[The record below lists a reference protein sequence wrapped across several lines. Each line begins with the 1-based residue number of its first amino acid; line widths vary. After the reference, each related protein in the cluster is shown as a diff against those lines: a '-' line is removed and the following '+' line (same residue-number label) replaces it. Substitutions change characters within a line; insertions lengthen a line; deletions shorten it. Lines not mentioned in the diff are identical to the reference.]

1 MTLQEFFDTMAAN
14 PTPVLLFFAMLPIT
28 AVVAGFMTDR
38 GEAYESPW
46 KYLYS
51 TLIYLACLPG
61 IFALTMCVYHLLID
75 GRSFL
80 QLNVLAY
87 FLPILVMIITLL
99 TINRNV
105 DMRRIP
111 GFSRISGLAMII
123 VACFITIL
131 IIQKTR
137 IWIFI
142 GGSMMHLFGL
152 FVILFLVF
160 SWGMSSLFKSP
171 EPEPVPSNSRRS
183 SRQFDIEDEDD
194 FWS

>member
-1 MTLQEFFDTMAAN
+1 MTLQELFDTMAAN
-14 PTPVLLFFAMLPIT
+14 PTPVLLFFTMLPVT
-28 AVVAGFMTDR
+28 AVVTGFMTDK

-51 TLIYLACLPG
+51 ALIYLACLPG

-87 FLPILVMIITLL
+87 FLPILVMIGTLL
-99 TINRNV
+99 AINRTV

-111 GFSRISGLAMII
+111 GFNRISGLSMII
-123 VACFITIL
+123 VTCFITIL

-152 FVILFLVF
+152 FVILFFVF

-171 EPEPVPSNSRRS
+171 EPVGTESRGS
-183 SRQFDIEDEDD
+183 SRKFDIEEEDD